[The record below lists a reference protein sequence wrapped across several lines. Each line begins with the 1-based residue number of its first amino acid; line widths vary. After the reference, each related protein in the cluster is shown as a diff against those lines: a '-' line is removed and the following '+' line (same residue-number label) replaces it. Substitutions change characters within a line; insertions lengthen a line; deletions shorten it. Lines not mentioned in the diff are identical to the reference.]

1 MKKEKSLKEIIIYC
15 VAVVLMVLSFN
26 NNIFRIGTMST
37 FKTFQMDS
45 ENLVRGAILRDKY
58 NLNKSKYG
66 LYTIVKNNPEDNEFE
81 VKEYKSQVGIQGTVF
96 AFLQNKLHFS
106 IRELHLLCSITLSI
120 ILVGICYLLKEKYG
134 TLFAM
139 IFYIVFILSPW
150 IVYFAKNL
158 YWVEFT
164 WFLPLLLCLLLEKT
178 RKIKIYIPLIFM
190 SVLLKCLCGYEYL
203 STILLTAI
211 TFLIVDFIGKKGE
224 RKELFK
230 MILMVGLASILAF
243 VVAIC
248 IHAYLRGD
256 GDIIHGARDI
266 FTQDVMKRTM
276 ATSIDQVNI
285 SEIKEKDLKYI
296 KDSIDVKYTYVI
308 TRYFNFNTD
317 IIKGISGEYFINI
330 YIISLIALIVG
341 IIIEDKID
349 YMLLYFIFLLGT
361 LSWFILAKSHSY
373 IHTHMNY
380 VLWYFGF
387 IQMSFFAIINTSI
400 LIIKE
405 IKKVW
410 KKIKV

>member
-211 TFLIVDFIGKKGE
+211 TFLMVDFIGKKGE

>member
-317 IIKGISGEYFINI
+317 IIKGIRGEYFINI

>member
-37 FKTFQMDS
+37 FKIFQMDS

-178 RKIKIYIPLIFM
+178 RKIKICIPLIFM

-308 TRYFNFNTD
+308 TRYFNFTTD

>member
-120 ILVGICYLLKEKYG
+120 ILAGICYLLKEKYG